1 LLLCLELGLLLG
13 LLSLLL
19 HCGIKS
25 ETRRVGINLR

>member
-19 HCGIKS
+19 HCDIKLENMLS
-25 ETRRVGINLR
+25 RY